1 MNNDAKWDS
10 FVSMVETS
18 FKSILSE
25 QGSIVEV
32 LNIHNKDLNEQRE
45 TLSNLRDSVDGINS
59 KLSRIEM
66 LLQSLK

>member
-45 TLSNLRDSVDGINS
+45 TLSNLRDSIDGINS
-59 KLSRIEM
+59 KLSRIET